1 MTKKAFSIPATSLQ
15 PVKHRQR
22 LERLQS
28 ATCVDYLAELYSSLL
43 GEQVSVRR
51 TLRWVHAQVAVFA
64 LLLLGGSSVLLALLL
79 CVWAVVAV
87 CQCRS

>member
-1 MTKKAFSIPATSLQ
+1 MTKKTLSIPATSLQ
-15 PVKHRQR
+15 SVKNRQG

-28 ATCVDYLAELYSSLL
+28 ATCIDYLAELYSILL

-51 TLRWVHAQVAVFA
+51 ALRWVHAQVAVFA
-64 LLLLGGSSVLLALLL
+64 LLLLGGSSLLFALLL